1 MRGKDAAG
9 VKVIG
14 ITGGVGAGKSA
25 VLKYLAEKPGVRV
38 VEADEVGH
46 LLMEP
51 GTECFC
57 RIREHF
63 GEGVIREDGTLDRAA
78 VAKIVFSD
86 EKELAWQSG
95 LMHPAVKQWIR
106 EAIEEERTK
115 GNCRLFVVEAALLIE
130 DHYEEICSE
139 FWYIAAEKEVRR
151 ARLKETR
158 GYSDEKID
166 AIFANQKP
174 DEEYRKHCA
183 RVIENNGTKEE
194 VYGQIDRLL
203 EEKGETDR

>member
-1 MRGKDAAG
+1 M
-9 VKVIG
+9 
-14 ITGGVGAGKSA
+14 
-25 VLKYLAEKPGVRV
+25 
-38 VEADEVGH
+38 
-46 LLMEP
+46 
-51 GTECFC
+51 
-57 RIREHF
+57 
-63 GEGVIREDGTLDRAA
+63 
-78 VAKIVFSD
+78 
-86 EKELAWQSG
+86 
-95 LMHPAVKQWIR
+95 
-106 EAIEEERTK
+106 
-115 GNCRLFVVEAALLIE
+115 VEAALLIE